1 MKGWRECRSCVKYLW
16 QQKIFEIL
24 EDKRI
29 MILCWSWFFKGLVD
43 DKGSLY
49 LECWCMPLQLPC
61 VVLDGERSR
70 MNEYVDFPKSILAAM
85 LWKDVL

>member
-1 MKGWRECRSCVKYLW
+1 
-16 QQKIFEIL
+16 
-24 EDKRI
+24 
-29 MILCWSWFFKGLVD
+29 MIKEACIYSVGACL
-43 DKGSLY
+43 
-49 LECWCMPLQLPC
+49 LQLSC

>member
-1 MKGWRECRSCVKYLW
+1 
-16 QQKIFEIL
+16 
-24 EDKRI
+24 

-49 LECWCMPLQLPC
+49 LQCWYMPLQLPC

-85 LWKDVL
+85 LWKDVLQIKEQVENSQDCRIIPLKLLWR